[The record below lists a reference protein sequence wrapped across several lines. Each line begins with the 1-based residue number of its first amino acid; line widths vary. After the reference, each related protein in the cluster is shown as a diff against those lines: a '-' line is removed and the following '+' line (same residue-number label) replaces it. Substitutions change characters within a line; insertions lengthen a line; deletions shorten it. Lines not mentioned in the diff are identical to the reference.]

1 MKIAQV
7 APLYEAVPPKLYGGT
22 ERVVYYLTEELVSL
36 GHNVTLFAS
45 GDSQTSA
52 KLVAHVPEALR
63 LNKSCED
70 SLAPHI
76 IQLEEVVERA
86 DEFDIIHFHTDYIH
100 FPFTHKLSTTYV
112 TTLHGK
118 LTIPELQ
125 LIYNKF
131 SDQPVI
137 SISNNQRR
145 PLPQA
150 NWVTTVYHGIP
161 FDLHK
166 AGNGRDGYLAFLGRV
181 SPEKGL
187 DKSISVAKAV
197 GIKLKI
203 AAKVDKADQE
213 YYEEQIKP
221 LLDHP
226 LIEFIGEINEEQ
238 KTEFLGNASALLFL
252 INWDEPFGIVTI
264 EAMACGTPVIA
275 FSRGSVPEI
284 IENGKNGFVVKDEEQ
299 AIEAVKQVSS
309 LDRKK
314 VRECFEKRF
323 TSRRMALNYLKVYQ
337 RLQKQMKGK
346 ENLVV
351 ALQDRKLSII

>member
-22 ERVVYYLTEELVSL
+22 ERIVHYLTEELVRL
-36 GHNVTLFAS
+36 GHDVTLFAS
-45 GDSQTSA
+45 ADSKTKA
-52 KLVAHVPEALR
+52 RLVAHVPEALR

-70 SLAPHI
+70 TLAPHI
-76 IQLEEVVERA
+76 VQLQEVIEQA

-100 FPFTHKLSTTYV
+100 FPFTRKLSAAHL

-125 LIYNKF
+125 LVYNKF
-131 SDQPVI
+131 PDQPVI
-137 SISNNQRR
+137 SISDKQRE

-150 NWVTTVYHGIP
+150 NWLGTVYHGLP
-161 FDLHK
+161 AGLHK
-166 AGNGRDGYLAFLGRV
+166 AGTGNGGYLAFLGRI

-187 DKSISVAKAV
+187 DGAISTAKAA

-203 AAKVDKADQE
+203 AAKIDKADKE
-213 YYEEQIKP
+213 YFEEHIKP

-226 LIEFIGEINEEQ
+226 LIEFIGEINEKE
-238 KTEFLGNASALLFL
+238 KTAFLGNALAMLFL
-252 INWDEPFGIVTI
+252 INWDEPFGLVMI

-275 FSRGSVPEI
+275 FGRGSVPEI
-284 IENGKNGFVVKDEEQ
+284 IEHEKNGFIVHSEKE
-299 AIEAVKQVSS
+299 ATEAVTLARQLS
-309 LDRKK
+309 RKK
-314 VRECFEKRF
+314 VRESFEQRF
-323 TSRRMALNYLKVYQ
+323 TARRMALDYIAVYQ
-337 RLQKQMKGK
+337 KLQKQRKSK
-346 ENLVV
+346 ENLVI

>member
-7 APLYEAVPPKLYGGT
+7 APLYEAVPPKFYGGT
-22 ERVVYYLTEELVSL
+22 ERVVHYLTEELVSL
-36 GHNVTLFAS
+36 GHDVTLFAS

-76 IQLEEVVERA
+76 VQLEEVVEMA
-86 DEFDIIHFHTDYIH
+86 NEFDIIHFHTDYLH
-100 FPFTHKLSTTYV
+100 FPFTRKLFTAHV

-131 SDQPVI
+131 PDQPVV
-137 SISNNQRR
+137 SISKNQQK

-150 NWVTTVYHGIP
+150 NWISTIYHGLP
-161 FDLHK
+161 VNLHK
-166 AGNGRDGYLAFLGRV
+166 AGNGLGGYLAFLGRI

-187 DKSISVAKAV
+187 DKAISVAKSV
-197 GIKLKI
+197 GIKIKI
-203 AAKVDKADQE
+203 AAKIDKADEE
-213 YYEEQIKP
+213 YYEEKIKP
-221 LLDHP
+221 LLNHP
-226 LIEFIGEINEEQ
+226 LIEFIGEINEAQ
-238 KTEFLGNASALLFL
+238 KTEFLGNAMALLFL
-252 INWDEPFGIVTI
+252 INWEEPFGIVTI

-275 FSRGSVPEI
+275 FEQGSVPEV
-284 IENGKNGFVVKDEEQ
+284 IENGKSGFVVQTEEQ
-299 AIEAVKQVSS
+299 AIEAVKQIP
-309 LDRKK
+309 LLNRKT

-323 TSRRMALNYLKVYQ
+323 TSRRMATNYLEVYQ
-337 RLQKQMKGK
+337 RLQKQMKSK
-346 ENLVV
+346 ENLLV